1 MKKSKNVIKIE
12 NFLIMS
18 LATTGY
24 TILATIFAMG
34 IPIKSAVYA
43 RNAARNNKSKF
54 STAYMNHHNER
65 VLRLSEMVI
74 DRIDEM
80 QNYLGHRLNQNQK

>member
-24 TILATIFAMG
+24 TILATIFATG

-43 RNAARNNKSKF
+43 HNAARNNKSKF
-54 STAYMNHHNER
+54 STAYMNHHNEC
-65 VLRLSEMVI
+65 VLMLSEMVI
-74 DRIDEM
+74 DGIDEM
-80 QNYLGHRLNQNQK
+80 QNYLGQRLNQNQR